1 MRSIDAHALLDRG
14 YQSEILENGW
24 AEFNGPNP
32 EMAKCRARHR
42 SFRSHQTLS

>member
-1 MRSIDAHALLDRG
+1 MRSVDVHALLDRG

-32 EMAKCRARHR
+32 EMAKCEPGIG
-42 SFRSHQTLS
+42 LSEVTKH